1 MDAPGLLAVSQVCKA
16 FRAFDSSSKL
26 RLVESVARTQAVAA
40 SSDQSGR
47 WRRRSWLTRL
57 FIEDSGVGFSNFKW
71 ASSSPAAA
79 GVPPQYKFMPP
90 TAPGSYLNIKL
101 EGMGPKL
108 LVSDLSTADQPVL
121 RWRLVV
127 RGNTAVEFGVVPLSM
142 VDDDKSLHKCHQE
155 EKKFERLRGKLADA
169 ERPTGFCSSITV
181 GSMLPFKTAIM
192 KGSVVELLA
201 RRGRLEIL
209 VQNPPDGQELYWH
222 NTRTVPKPYKGPR
235 EVRFEQDFSPNHDV
249 KLALTSWA
257 HGAFDVL
264 HPAPG
269 SRLLGQDMQLLAC
282 LQLAPPFSHF
292 VRPYRARSSTQAI
305 VLNGNC
311 KELFSSRLTDVQVV
325 ALCEALRGSSPA
337 RLVLSYNE
345 LGNTAAKAVAQLM
358 QPCSDYEDAAEG
370 CKQGLLELEL
380 SSNQITAEGAAAL
393 ADALA
398 QPECTLQRLV
408 LSHNALGGA
417 GITTLSEALQHN
429 TSLRHLDISNT
440 QPTEKGV
447 ISLAVTLADHNRSL
461 TSLRLASP
469 LLQQR
474 PQQDTTTHLAHML
487 ARNSSLQELQLSKA
501 GLTDDALECL
511 VQYGLLRGG
520 AVQRLDLS
528 ANRFSSLAGQHI
540 RLLLSAGSCS
550 LRHLNLSSIRLQDEA
565 ALHIA
570 ACLPSCTDLEH
581 LDLSSCS
588 IGDKGL
594 AALIAAA
601 GKAGP
606 KLRVLKLWGN
616 GFGGSSS
623 QALHLLRQQRG
634 REGLVADV
642 TTYVV
647 DGAPCVAQQ
656 DAGC

>member
-26 RLVESVARTQAVAA
+26 RLVESVARTQALAA

-269 SRLLGQDMQLLAC
+269 SRLLGQDMQRAWD
-282 LQLAPPFSHF
+282 
-292 VRPYRARSSTQAI
+292 RP
-305 VLNGNC
+305 
-311 KELFSSRLTDVQVV
+311 VQ
-325 ALCEALRGSSPA
+325 PW
-337 RLVLSYNE
+337 
-345 LGNTAAKAVAQLM
+345 
-358 QPCSDYEDAAEG
+358 
-370 CKQGLLELEL
+370 
-380 SSNQITAEGAAAL
+380 SN
-393 ADALA
+393 
-398 QPECTLQRLV
+398 
-408 LSHNALGGA
+408 S
-417 GITTLSEALQHN
+417 
-429 TSLRHLDISNT
+429 
-440 QPTEKGV
+440 
-447 ISLAVTLADHNRSL
+447 
-461 TSLRLASP
+461 
-469 LLQQR
+469 
-474 PQQDTTTHLAHML
+474 
-487 ARNSSLQELQLSKA
+487 
-501 GLTDDALECL
+501 
-511 VQYGLLRGG
+511 
-520 AVQRLDLS
+520 
-528 ANRFSSLAGQHI
+528 
-540 RLLLSAGSCS
+540 
-550 LRHLNLSSIRLQDEA
+550 
-565 ALHIA
+565 
-570 ACLPSCTDLEH
+570 
-581 LDLSSCS
+581 
-588 IGDKGL
+588 
-594 AALIAAA
+594 
-601 GKAGP
+601 
-606 KLRVLKLWGN
+606 
-616 GFGGSSS
+616 GGSSS
-623 QALHLLRQQRG
+623 EEDEEGGDGGRARRASRAQQGSPLQLQEQQQNAAVEQVDDVVVADGAQQAAAQQQQQQARQQQLRQQLLQR
-634 REGLVADV
+634 LMQQQSA
-642 TTYVV
+642 
-647 DGAPCVAQQ
+647 AQQ
-656 DAGC
+656 QQQAEAGSSSAAAAQQQQQQQAEAGSSSAAAAQLQQQAEAGSSSAAAAQQQQQAKAGSSSAAAAQQQQQAEAGSSSAAAAQQQQPAEAGLSSAAAAGTEAAAAAAAAAEPASTSPTSEESTTSRDGQLLA